1 MSVTARKTKV
11 PITSVIV
18 SPINESVTFGPNN
31 TIIFRISQSDLLYW
45 LVQDSYF
52 LFDVDWSF
60 KGTDAPDQNLV
71 IRGSG
76 MFIDN
81 VRVLHAGNEVYY
93 QQYNI
98 AQQILDYVKSGDDYL
113 KANSNQWVTHEVYD
127 KVTKNESVI
136 NNNLIIKKT
145 DWTTVEKNQKCTKTG
160 IVLYVSQI
168 LKCLSQCDNFPLK
181 YVSQQIEIRFQLAF
195 PADFVCAA
203 GAYNFYDIRGNQLSS
218 TDASTDP
225 SGASVHGTKDEV
237 PLTNYGDLN
246 YIIKNVRLYMY
257 GENIDPAY
265 DDLIKEENDNG
276 SGKLWKYKMPRI
288 NLRNMR
294 ASGPT
299 YLVSNFQCITENTD
313 EMFVWATRNTNLS
326 AMIRPSVTNM
336 NLRFG
341 PYQIPQSPTSDYNY
355 TKPSLYKSMIDDV
368 LEYSTAYYTSSNTD
382 YNNSYPVLP
391 NINSVS
397 INTSTDSSPNW
408 VTPEHDT
415 YLMLAGNFTTDDAK
429 LGSNSNQWNSQ
440 YNLNYNLAA
449 QETHDW
455 IWVLAVNTNYVL
467 TLREGLLSSTNL

>member
-52 LFDVDWSF
+52 LFDVDWTF
-60 KGTDAPDQNLV
+60 TGTNAPVRDLI

-81 VRVLHAGNEVYY
+81 VRILHAGNEVYY
-93 QQYNI
+93 QQYNV
-98 AQQILDYVKSGDDYL
+98 AQQILDYIKSGDDYL
-113 KANSNQWVTHEVYD
+113 NANYNQWITHATYQ
-127 KVTKNESVI
+127 KSKQAGSNY
-136 NNNLIIKKT
+136 NLILKNGLT
-145 DWTTVEKNQKCTKTG
+145 TAAPAGDWTSDGTNCTCTKTG

-168 LKCLSQCDNFPLK
+168 LKCLMQCDNFPLK
-181 YVSQQIEIRFQLAF
+181 YVSQQIEIRFQLAA
-195 PADFVCAA
+195 PTDFVCQVC
-203 GAYNFYDIRGNQLSS
+203 GSNFVDIRGN
-218 TDASTDP
+218 T
-225 SGASVHGTKDEV
+225 GATGAGGGANENA
-237 PLTNYGDLN
+237 LTNYANLN
-246 YIIKNVRLYMY
+246 YILKNVRLYMY

-276 SGKLWKYKMPRI
+276 SGKLWKYKIPRI

-294 ASGPT
+294 ASAPT

-313 EMFVWATRNTNLS
+313 EMFIWATRNTNLS

-341 PYQIPQSPTSDYNY
+341 PYQIPQSPTSDYNF

-368 LEYSTAYYTSSNTD
+368 LEYSTAYYTSSNSD
-382 YNNSYPVLP
+382 YNNSYPVLTS
-391 NINSVS
+391 NNTGIVGGVS
-397 INTSTDSSPNW
+397 LP
-408 VTPEHDT
+408 HDT

-440 YNLNYNLAA
+440 YNLNYNLSA
-449 QETHDW
+449 QEPNDW